1 MVLIT
6 DDRDGGSSS
15 TRGKHA
21 TQLQSAQQQKQK
33 APAGSSIA
41 HVHPVI
47 APGSDQDHTHLSSLK
62 ESDELEDDGDEENDD
77 DEFEEIDFEDLD
89 DSRSITSDDSFY
101 PPDDNVFRGTPSPEF
116 PEPLSLYQ
124 ACCSNNA
131 AVVRIM
137 IRQGVDEEEVRRTDR
152 NHRVGL
158 RWGLMR
164 GMQRVGTTL
173 MRSCCC
179 CCFGCWCRCDRM

>member
-21 TQLQSAQQQKQK
+21 TQLQSGQQQQQQQQQHK
-33 APAGSSIA
+33 APAGRSIA
-41 HVHPVI
+41 HVHQVI
-47 APGSDQDHTHLSSLK
+47 APGPDQDDHSYLSSLK
-62 ESDELEDDGDEENDD
+62 ENDGLDDEEDSEENDD
-77 DEFEEIDFEDLD
+77 DDFEEVDFEDLD
-89 DSRSITSDDSFY
+89 DSRSIASDDSFY
-101 PPDDNVFRGTPSPEF
+101 PPDDDVFRGTPSPESPG

-137 IRQGVDEEEVRRTDR
+137 VRQGVDEEEVRRTDR

-158 RWGLMR
+158 RW
-164 GMQRVGTTL
+164 V
-173 MRSCCC
+173 S
-179 CCFGCWCRCDRM
+179 